1 MPTITQ
7 THVVE
12 AAPLGTVELPDAM
25 NFYLD
30 IESTLSSGASSA
42 GTALEAILKMAEG
55 VNVARNA
62 ADPTVTRAAY
72 LAKIEK
78 AVDGFHRDATAK
90 LDNARKA
97 VAASLK
103 EAETKLA
110 HTVGITASANA
121 AEIRSVLRSLS
132 ADQRQAELA
141 RAFKN
146 GNREIIGAVVG
157 FDRLMHGCNSDS
169 VAALVDEYERDVA
182 PSEYHAVQAHKKYAG
197 YVDNAGRSLMAFT
210 TRALKGTGGY
220 ESNRKA
226 TFAVLKSYGIEFD
239 D

>member
-12 AAPLGTVELPDAM
+12 AAPLGNVELPDAM

-30 IESTLSSGASSA
+30 IEGNLSSGASSA

-62 ADPTVTRAAY
+62 ADPTITRAAY

-78 AVDGFHRDATAK
+78 AVDGFNRDATAK

-121 AEIRSVLRSLS
+121 AEIRSILRSMP

-141 RAFKN
+141 RAFKD

-157 FDRLMHGCNSDS
+157 VDQLMHGCNPVS
-169 VAALVDEYERDVA
+169 VAALVDEFERTIA
-182 PSEYHAVQAHKKYAG
+182 PAEYSAVEVHKKYAG

-210 TRALKGTGGY
+210 TRALRGTGGY
-220 ESNRKA
+220 ESKRKA
-226 TFAVLKSYGIEFD
+226 TVAVLESYGIEFQD
-239 D
+239 